1 MGPGALRRRVRRGRR
16 RCHAPPPAQRRGGN
30 GRGPAAPR
38 ARTLPTRRGRGRGAR
53 GSTPAGARPCPSFP
67 LADFKIRL
75 SAALISWPLP
85 ARNQTENYNESRG
98 LPARRPIWG
107 RAAGS
112 GAPREATGSRRGLR
126 APHSQRGGGF
136 RGDGT
141 RGPRTHQENVSI
153 KWGRGEPAPPG
164 PARWAHVRVRGSRAP
179 GFPEASQALRGA
191 FRANACALGPWGSR
205 AGDASPRSRS
215 VFMVPTPPP
224 PEKLK
229 GPDASFSPIWGPHT
243 VEGCLGD
250 APGALSSAPPA
261 G

>member
-153 KWGRGEPAPPG
+153 KWGRGDPAPPG

-215 VFMVPTPPP
+215 VFMVPTP
-224 PEKLK
+224 LFHLF
-229 GPDASFSPIWGPHT
+229 GDHTRWRDAWVLRP
-243 VEGCLGD
+243 
-250 APGALSSAPPA
+250 ARLSSAPPA